1 MQSLHDKKLGI
12 IGLGYVGL
20 PLAVEFAKK
29 YPVVGFDVSRKRVDG
44 LRAGCDHTMEVS
56 EAELNKAKGLTYS
69 YDTSDLADCNIYIV
83 TVPTPIDSHN
93 RPDLNPLESASGVI
107 GEFLKS
113 GDIVIYESTVYPG
126 TTEEICIPILEQLSG
141 LTFNKDFFVGYSP
154 ERINPGDKERRLVSI
169 KKVTSGSN
177 ANTAEVVDN
186 LYKSIIEAGTFK
198 ASSIKVAE
206 ACKVIE
212 NTQRDLNIALVNEL
226 AKLFSCLGIDTKEVL
241 DAAATKWNF
250 LPYKPGLV
258 GGHCIGVDPYYLTH
272 KAHAVGYYPELILAA
287 RRLNDGMAKF
297 VVSELVK
304 LMLNR
309 SLQINN
315 SRVLVMGF
323 AFKENCPDIRNTK
336 VVDVVR
342 ELHEYNI
349 QVDVY
354 DPWIGDQAT
363 YEEYGIHPV
372 VQPEPGV
379 YSGIILAVAHSQ
391 FVQMS
396 SEDIETLRG
405 GNCAVYDLK
414 HAWPGA
420 CVDKR
425 L

>member
-1 MQSLHDKKLGI
+1 
-12 IGLGYVGL
+12 
-20 PLAVEFAKK
+20 
-29 YPVVGFDVSRKRVDG
+29 
-44 LRAGCDHTMEVS
+44 
-56 EAELNKAKGLTYS
+56 
-69 YDTSDLADCNIYIV
+69 
-83 TVPTPIDSHN
+83 
-93 RPDLNPLESASGVI
+93 
-107 GEFLKS
+107 
-113 GDIVIYESTVYPG
+113 
-126 TTEEICIPILEQLSG
+126 
-141 LTFNKDFFVGYSP
+141 
-154 ERINPGDKERRLVSI
+154 
-169 KKVTSGSN
+169 
-177 ANTAEVVDN
+177 
-186 LYKSIIEAGTFK
+186 
-198 ASSIKVAE
+198 
-206 ACKVIE
+206 
-212 NTQRDLNIALVNEL
+212 
-226 AKLFSCLGIDTKEVL
+226 
-241 DAAATKWNF
+241 
-250 LPYKPGLV
+250 
-258 GGHCIGVDPYYLTH
+258 
-272 KAHAVGYYPELILAA
+272 
-287 RRLNDGMAKF
+287 
-297 VVSELVK
+297 
-304 LMLNR
+304 
-309 SLQINN
+309 
-315 SRVLVMGF
+315 MGF